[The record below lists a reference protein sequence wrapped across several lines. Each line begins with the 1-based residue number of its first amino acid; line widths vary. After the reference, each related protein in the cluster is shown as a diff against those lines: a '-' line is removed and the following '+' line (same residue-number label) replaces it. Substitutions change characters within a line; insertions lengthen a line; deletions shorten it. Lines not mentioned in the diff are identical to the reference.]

1 MELQTDYLVI
11 GSGIAG
17 LSFALE
23 AAKSGTVTIVTKKEM
38 MEAST
43 NYAQGGIAS
52 VFDLDDTFESHIQD
66 TLKSGD
72 GLCNENVVRSVVQD
86 GPERIRELI
95 SMGVNFSLKPD
106 SCNELDLGREG
117 GHSKRRIV
125 HTKDK
130 TGREVE
136 KTLLQKAEENR
147 NITIYENHMAIDLIT
162 RTKLVKR
169 GIVTAETRESCWGA
183 YVLDVEKGGVLTVLS
198 RITVLSTGG
207 IGKIYLYTSNPDI
220 ASGDGIEMG

>member
-95 SMGVNFSLKPD
+95 SMGVN
-106 SCNELDLGREG
+106 
-117 GHSKRRIV
+117 
-125 HTKDK
+125 
-130 TGREVE
+130 
-136 KTLLQKAEENR
+136 
-147 NITIYENHMAIDLIT
+147 
-162 RTKLVKR
+162 
-169 GIVTAETRESCWGA
+169 
-183 YVLDVEKGGVLTVLS
+183 
-198 RITVLSTGG
+198 
-207 IGKIYLYTSNPDI
+207 
-220 ASGDGIEMG
+220 